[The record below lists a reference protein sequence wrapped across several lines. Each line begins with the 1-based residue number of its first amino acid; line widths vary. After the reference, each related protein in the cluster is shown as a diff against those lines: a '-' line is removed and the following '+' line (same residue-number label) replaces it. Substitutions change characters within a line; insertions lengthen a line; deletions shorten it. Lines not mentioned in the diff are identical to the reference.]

1 MRRPHIARQLRSGQV
16 GMNDLDELLG
26 RLRTGIVIRG
36 SRIDDMLA
44 DVILK
49 TSLRHRRRKIDYAHD
64 PLGVTMI
71 RLG

>member
-1 MRRPHIARQLRSGQV
+1 MRRPHIARDLWSGQV

-44 DVILK
+44 DVI
-49 TSLRHRRRKIDYAHD
+49 SNQF
-64 PLGVTMI
+64 
-71 RLG
+71 